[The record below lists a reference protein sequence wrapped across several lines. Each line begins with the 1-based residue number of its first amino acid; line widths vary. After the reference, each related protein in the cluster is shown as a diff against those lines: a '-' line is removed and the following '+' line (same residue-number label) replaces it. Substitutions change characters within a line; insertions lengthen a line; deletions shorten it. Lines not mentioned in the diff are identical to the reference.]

1 MIAIAARAIAFSG
14 QSVYFGVVTPE
25 DPFGKAL
32 LDLDGILD
40 ANLEHIAQIKRRI
53 AEIQRGRS
61 DGLSY
66 SEIVDAARS
75 PLLVQLITEST
86 QTLDGYGARVRR
98 AEALALHEEGMT
110 MEEIA
115 ERFGVTRQ
123 RVSALLRVARRDS
136 PTS

>member
-1 MIAIAARAIAFSG
+1 MFR
-14 QSVYFGVVTPE
+14 VVTP
-25 DPFGKAL
+25 DDSLGKAL
-32 LDLDGILD
+32 LDLDRILD
-40 ANLEHIAQIKRRI
+40 TSLERIAQIKRRI
-53 AEIQRGRS
+53 VEIQRGRS

-66 SEIVDAARS
+66 TEIVDAARS

-86 QTLDGYGARVRR
+86 QMLDGYGARVRR
-98 AEALALHEEGMT
+98 AEALALHAEGMT

-136 PTS
+136 SDS

>member
-1 MIAIAARAIAFSG
+1 M
-14 QSVYFGVVTPE
+14 TPE

-32 LDLDGILD
+32 LDLDGRLD

-86 QTLDGYGARVRR
+86 QALDGFGARVRR

-123 RVSALLRVARRDS
+123 RVSALLRGSRRDS

>member
-1 MIAIAARAIAFSG
+1 VAAERSLG
-14 QSVYFGVVTPE
+14 E
-25 DPFGKAL
+25 AL
-32 LDLDGILD
+32 LALDRVVD
-40 ANLEHIAQIKRRI
+40 VNLERLAQIKRRI

-66 SEIVDAARS
+66 TEIVEAAQS

-98 AEALALHEEGMT
+98 AEASALHEEGMT

-123 RVSALLRVARRDS
+123 RVSALLREARRASAD
-136 PTS
+136 TL

>member
-1 MIAIAARAIAFSG
+1 M
-14 QSVYFGVVTPE
+14 TPG
-25 DPFGKAL
+25 DSLGKAL
-32 LDLDGILD
+32 LDLERILD
-40 ANLEHIAQIKRRI
+40 TNLEHIAQIKRRI

-66 SEIVDAARS
+66 TEIVDAARS

-86 QTLDGYGARVRR
+86 QALDGYGARVRR
-98 AEALALHEEGMT
+98 AEASALHAEGMT

-123 RVSALLRVARRDS
+123 RVSALLREARRDQKDS
-136 PTS
+136 DSG

>member
-1 MIAIAARAIAFSG
+1 MS
-14 QSVYFGVVTPE
+14 PE
-25 DPFGKAL
+25 DSLGKAL
-32 LDLDGILD
+32 NDLDSILD
-40 ANLEHIAQIKRRI
+40 VNLEHIAQIKRRI

-66 SEIVDAARS
+66 TEIVEAAQS

-86 QTLDGYGARVRR
+86 RTLDGFGARVRR

-123 RVSALLRVARRDS
+123 RVSALLREARRASAD
-136 PTS
+136 TL